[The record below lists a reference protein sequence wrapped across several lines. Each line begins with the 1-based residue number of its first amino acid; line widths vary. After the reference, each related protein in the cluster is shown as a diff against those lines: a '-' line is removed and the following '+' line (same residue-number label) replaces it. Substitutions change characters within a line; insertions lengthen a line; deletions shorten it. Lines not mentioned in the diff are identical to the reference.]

1 MARPTNVVLSHEH
14 LLHNIALIQN
24 RIGHSRIIAM
34 VKANAYGHGIRSV
47 SARIAPVVHMFG
59 VASLD
64 EAIIL
69 RTIGLQTPIMLAEG
83 VFEAK
88 EWAVA
93 AYHRCEVVIHHISQI
108 QWLDTLEPHQRI
120 RIWLKINTGMNRLG
134 FFPHD
139 IPKLYALLRHN
150 PRIQGD
156 IGLMSHFA
164 SSEQAHSEK
173 TTQQSTAFRDIVG
186 SIPDFS
192 GPVSLC
198 NSGGIVNR
206 YGDFYDYVR
215 PGLLMYGVHPYDYAM
230 GQDFGLRPVMTL
242 KSQLISVYTVQAGD
256 TVGYN
261 ETYSCP
267 ELMTIGIVP
276 IGYGDGYPLTA
287 RNGTPVRVN
296 DTLCPLIGR
305 VSMDMLAVDLRSC
318 PGATVGDS
326 ITLWGENL
334 PIETIAPFTQE
345 HSHALLTGLHNRVRS
360 FWTNDPHEHGCKPNE
375 QTPSQSWNRMEI

>member
-1 MARPTNVVLSHEH
+1 MARPTNVLLSRDH

-24 RIGHSRIIAM
+24 KIGGGRIIAM

-47 SARIAPVVHMFG
+47 SKRIAPVIHMFG

-64 EAIIL
+64 EALIL
-69 RTIGLQTPIMLAEG
+69 RSIGLTNPIMLAEG
-83 VFEAK
+83 VFEPE

-93 AYHRCEVVIHHISQI
+93 AHHHCDVVIHHQTQI
-108 QWLDTLEPHQRI
+108 QWLDALEPHQKV

-139 IPKLYALLRHN
+139 IPKVYALLRHN

-164 SSEQAHSEK
+164 SSEQPYSVK
-173 TTQQSTAFRDIVG
+173 TTQQAAAFKDIVG
-186 SIPDFS
+186 SIPNFS

-206 YGDFYDYVR
+206 ENDFYDYVR
-215 PGLLMYGVHPYDYAM
+215 PGLLMYGVHPYHYAM

-242 KSQLISVYTVQAGD
+242 KSQLISVYTVKSQD

-267 ELMTIGIVP
+267 ESMPIGIIA

-287 RNGTPVRVN
+287 RNGTPILVN
-296 DTLCPLIGR
+296 GTICPLIGR
-305 VSMDMLAVDLRSC
+305 VAMDMLAVDLRPC
-318 PGATVGDS
+318 PRAKVGDS
-326 ITLWGENL
+326 ATLWGENL
-334 PIETIAPFTQE
+334 PIETIASFTQE
-345 HSHALLTGLHNRVRS
+345 HSHALLTGLHNRVRC
-360 FWTNDPHEHGCKPNE
+360 FWTDDH
-375 QTPSQSWNRMEI
+375 TDSQVST